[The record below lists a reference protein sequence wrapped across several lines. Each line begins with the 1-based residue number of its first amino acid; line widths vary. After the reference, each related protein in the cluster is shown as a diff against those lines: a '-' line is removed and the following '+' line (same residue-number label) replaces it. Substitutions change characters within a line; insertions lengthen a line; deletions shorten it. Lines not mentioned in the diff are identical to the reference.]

1 MSKIK
6 FSLVFLF
13 GLGFAACNAGI
24 TEFLDDRI
32 PDPWTKRRKI
42 TIDNSAQAETLS
54 NFPVMVRVD
63 STRIDYA
70 NTQDAGQDIQFR
82 ASDATTVLSH
92 EIEKWN
98 ESGSSY
104 VWVRVPS
111 IAASSSSGYI
121 WMYYG
126 NTKASDGQSATA
138 VWDSNFK
145 GVWHMNATANDVT
158 ANGNNGTNAGTV
170 TTVSG
175 IAGDARS
182 LNGTNYI
189 NMSGTSIAAN
199 VSAITLSAW
208 INKTGTPGGVGIACF
223 SINNGG
229 TPTGTSRMALET
241 TGSTQLNGIGRA
253 PDAAGSGSRATTTGS
268 GGAIPNAATWYLVT
282 AVYNFSGQQL
292 TFYVNGVLQTDNAG
306 SLATWSAT
314 TDNTISASAAI
325 GAFDDG
331 TSGFPGIMDEV
342 RFSNTVRSA
351 AWLAADYKSMSDTFL
366 SFSSEEAS
374 PGLQ

>member
-6 FSLVFLF
+6 FSLVFLLS
-13 GLGFAACNAGI
+13 LGFAACNAGI

-42 TIDNSAQAETLS
+42 TINNSAQAETLS

-111 IAASSSSGYI
+111 IAASSSTGYI

-158 ANGNNGTNAGTV
+158 ANGNTGTNAGTV

-208 INKTGTPGGVGIACF
+208 INRSGSPGGVGIACF
-223 SINNGG
+223 SIHNGG
-229 TPTGTSRMALET
+229 TATGTSRFAFEV
-241 TGSTQLNGIGRA
+241 TGSSNFNGIGRTN
-253 PDAAGSGSRATTTGS
+253 DTNS
-268 GGAIPNAATWYLVT
+268 
-282 AVYNFSGQQL
+282 
-292 TFYVNGVLQTDNAG
+292 G
-306 SLATWSAT
+306 SLATSTNPFANPNTWYLATLVINYAGNSITFYTNGVKDANSPGAGPGWPSAT
-314 TDNTISASAAI
+314 DNDTSPSAAI

-331 TSGFPGIMDEV
+331 TSGFVGTMDEV
-342 RFSNTVRSA
+342 RFSNTARSA